1 MWTQAFV
8 STYYTTWVAEG
19 HFLKRL
25 ELGLVVVGGTCGRDR
40 AFSLWREK
48 KHIREEHT
56 ILQNTHSTVNVI
68 CSSIQ
73 LCDVLHFGFVH
84 SGSVVWWGKSVV
96 RDELITGP
104 YTGPSLNTYTIQ
116 YNTKQYNTIHTPGQR
131 ASIPQYRPLATQ
143 TSSTPLWENISR
155 WGGIILT

>member
-1 MWTQAFV
+1 MK
-8 STYYTTWVAEG
+8 G
-19 HFLKRL
+19 
-25 ELGLVVVGGTCGRDR
+25 
-40 AFSLWREK
+40 K

-84 SGSVVWWGKSVV
+84 SGSVVWWGRSVV

-104 YTGPSLNTYTIQ
+104 YTGPSLNTYTAMQHIQNNTIQ
-116 YNTKQYNTIHTPGQR
+116 YNTIQYNPYTGPARIHP
-131 ASIPQYRPLATQ
+131 SIQ
-143 TSSTPLWENISR
+143 TTSHPDLINTSLRKYFKMRRNVCHLVSIIFHHYLLWHQ
-155 WGGIILT
+155 